1 VRGPGGDGQVA
12 HYDGDL
18 IRREQGCR
26 TRGTSIRLSSEELV
40 KLVIETSR
48 PAAQV
53 AREHAINEGTLT
65 NWVNK
70 YRHEHADDEPDLTVH
85 ERARLRELERTNREL
100 AMEVS
105 FLKKAAQY
113 FAQTGQ

>member
-1 VRGPGGDGQVA
+1 MPHKRNQYSPEF
-12 HYDGDL
+12 
-18 IRREQGCR
+18 R
-26 TRGTSIRLSSEELV
+26 EELV

-53 AREHAINEGTLT
+53 AREHGINEGTLT

-105 FLKKAAQY
+105 FLKKGAPRTREVALMR
-113 FAQTGQ
+113 

>member
-1 VRGPGGDGQVA
+1 MTHNRNQYSP
-12 HYDGDL
+12 
-18 IRREQGCR
+18 EFK
-26 TRGTSIRLSSEELV
+26 EELV
-40 KLVIETSR
+40 KLVIDTSR

-70 YRHEHADDEPDLTVH
+70 YRREHADDEPDLTVH
-85 ERARLRELERTNREL
+85 ERARLRELERANREL
-100 AMEVS
+100 ALEVS

>member
-1 VRGPGGDGQVA
+1 MTHSRKQYTP
-12 HYDGDL
+12 
-18 IRREQGCR
+18 EFK
-26 TRGTSIRLSSEELV
+26 EEVV
-40 KLVIETSR
+40 KLVITTSR

-53 AREHAINEGTLT
+53 AREHGINEGTVT

-70 YRHEHADDEPDLTVH
+70 YRREHADDEPDLDVN
-85 ERARLRELERTNREL
+85 ERARLRELERLNREL
-100 AMEVS
+100 TMEVS